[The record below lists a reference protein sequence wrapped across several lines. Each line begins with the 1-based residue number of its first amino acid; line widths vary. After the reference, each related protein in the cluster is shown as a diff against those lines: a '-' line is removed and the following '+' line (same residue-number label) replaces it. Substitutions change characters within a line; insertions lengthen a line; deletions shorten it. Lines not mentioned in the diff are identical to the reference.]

1 MPVDNSGRYKA
12 CSTQG
17 HQSDTKRK
25 VRPGERHNCAKS
37 QQEAADNTCNES
49 QRTCQFATHSR
60 PIQPNGS
67 RKADRTRRH
76 QADTQRNIHT
86 GYNQN
91 CTYRQ
96 HKAGNNRG
104 DLCESVLNHLL
115 DFTNAGLHSVTKEI
129 VGGQI
134 EIKSTCAASTRPG
147 TASRVR
153 SKDIQLVK
161 ACGVLFQLLG
171 GTGSVIKIISQRPS
185 SDSSAIHSRIVHI
198 G

>member
-12 CSTQG
+12 CPAQG

-37 QQEAADNTCNES
+37 QQEAADNTRNES
-49 QRTCQFATHSR
+49 QRTCQFATHSS

-67 RKADRTRRH
+67 RKADRTSRH
-76 QADTQRNIHT
+76 QTDTQRNIHA
-86 GYNQN
+86 GYDQN

-115 DFTNAGLHSVTKEI
+115 DFTNAGLRSVTKEI
-129 VGGQI
+129 VGRQI
-134 EIKSTCAASTRPG
+134 EIKSACATSTRPG
-147 TASRVR
+147 TASRVG

-171 GTGSVIKIISQRPS
+171 STSSVIEIISQRPS
-185 SDSSAIHSRIVHI
+185 ADSSAIHS
-198 G
+198 

>member
-1 MPVDNSGRYKA
+1 MPVDNSGSYKA
-12 CSTQG
+12 CPAQG

-37 QQEAADNTCNES
+37 QQEAADNTCNKS
-49 QRTCQFATHSR
+49 QRTCQFATHSS

-86 GYNQN
+86 GYDQN

-96 HKAGNNRG
+96 HKAGNNRS
-104 DLCESVLNHLL
+104 DLCESVFDHFL
-115 DFTNAGLHSVTKEI
+115 DFTDTGLHSVTKEI
-129 VGGQI
+129 VGRQI
-134 EIKSTCAASTRPG
+134 KIKSACAASTRPG

-171 GTGSVIKIISQRPS
+171 STGSVIEIISQRPR
-185 SDSSAIHSRIVHI
+185 SDSIAIHSRIVHI

>member
-12 CSTQG
+12 CPAQG

-49 QRTCQFATHSR
+49 QRTCQFATHSS
-60 PIQPNGS
+60 PIQSNGS

-86 GYNQN
+86 GYDQN
-91 CTYRQ
+91 CAYRQ

-104 DLCESVLNHLL
+104 DLCESVFDHLL
-115 DFTNAGLHSVTKEI
+115 DFTNASLHSVTKEI
-129 VGGQI
+129 VGRQI
-134 EIKSTCAASTRPG
+134 EIKSACATSTRHG
-147 TASRVR
+147 TASRVG

-161 ACGVLFQLLG
+161 ACGVLLQLLG
-171 GTGSVIKIISQRPS
+171 STGSVIEIISQRPS
-185 SDSSAIHSRIVHI
+185 ADSSAIHS
-198 G
+198 